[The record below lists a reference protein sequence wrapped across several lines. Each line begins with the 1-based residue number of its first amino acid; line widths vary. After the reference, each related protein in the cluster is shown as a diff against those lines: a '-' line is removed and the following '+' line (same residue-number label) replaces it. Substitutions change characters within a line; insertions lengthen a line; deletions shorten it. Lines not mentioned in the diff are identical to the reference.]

1 MGNYAAVD
9 CGTLSTRLLISA
21 PSGEPVLRLMR
32 ITRLGEGVDGSGL
45 LLPRAMERTLA
56 VLREYRALMVGH
68 EVQRARMVG
77 TSALRDAGNRATF
90 SGPAAEVIGTELELL
105 SGQEEAA
112 LSFLGATGELSA
124 GSAPWLVVDIGGGS
138 TELVVGPRPFG
149 AQSLDLGCVRV
160 TERFFR
166 NDPPSRGEISD
177 ARAWL
182 EAQYSEAEAEVPGFR
197 SARTFVGLAGTVSSL
212 ARFDQGLVSYDREA
226 VHHYRL
232 ARQSVE
238 RALEDLARLPASQ
251 RAGMPGIEEGR
262 AELIVGGALV
272 LATLMAYFGFEECL
286 VSESDILDGMVATM
300 RTDAGDASSV
310 APPCDRPSAPQ

>member
-1 MGNYAAVD
+1 
-9 CGTLSTRLLISA
+9 
-21 PSGEPVLRLMR
+21 MR
-32 ITRLGEGVDGSGL
+32 ITRLGEGVDRSGL
-45 LLPRAMERTLA
+45 LMPLAIQRTLA
-56 VLREYRALMVGH
+56 VLRDYQALMVGH
-68 EVQRARMVG
+68 EVQKARMVG
-77 TSALRDAGNRATF
+77 TSALRDAGNRAMF

-124 GSAPWLVVDIGGGS
+124 ESAPWLVADIGGGS

-149 AQSLDLGCVRV
+149 ARSLDVGCVRA

-166 NDPPSRGEISD
+166 NDPPTGDEL
-177 ARAWL
+177 ARAKAWL
-182 EAQYSEAEAEVPGFR
+182 KAQYVEAEAQVPGFR
-197 SARTFVGLAGTVSSL
+197 SARTFLGLAGTVSAL
-212 ARFDQGLVSYDREA
+212 ARFDQGLVAYDREA

-232 ARQSVE
+232 ARQAVE
-238 RALEDLARLPASQ
+238 RALEDLAARPAAQ

-272 LATLMAYFGFEECL
+272 LATLMAHFGFEECL

-300 RTDAGDASSV
+300 RKQAGGPNSV
-310 APPCDRPSAPQ
+310 APACERPSAPQ